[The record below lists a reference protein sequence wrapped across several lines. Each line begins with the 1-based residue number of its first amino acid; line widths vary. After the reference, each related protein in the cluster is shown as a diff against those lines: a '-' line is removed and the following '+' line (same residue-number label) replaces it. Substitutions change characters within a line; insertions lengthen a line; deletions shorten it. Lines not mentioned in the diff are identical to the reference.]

1 MKPRSR
7 GSNGR
12 SRYPAPSRSCSRR
25 SCAVEVPDRRRTSS
39 TTERCARG
47 PGWCCRPAAATG
59 RWGRSIYGHDGTTRF
74 ALASVVRTK
83 RGQEPIAPARIHD
96 LRHTYASWLVQDGV
110 SIYELKNLLGHESVK
125 TTERYAHLAPT
136 QWDAVRAALGDPPA
150 AVPRNVPT
158 RAHSGTRRDCSE
170 GEEVGESLLVEARF
184 THAHSH

>member
-1 MKPRSR
+1 MRARSGLVLPARRGHGPLGEKHLRSR
-7 GSNGR
+7 WND
-12 SRYPAPSRSCSRR
+12 A
-25 SCAVEVPDRRRTSS
+25 
-39 TTERCARG
+39 
-47 PGWCCRPAAATG
+47 
-59 RWGRSIYGHDGTTRF
+59 F

-150 AVPRNVPT
+150 G
-158 RAHSGTRRDCSE
+158 RAKKR
-170 GEEVGESLLVEARF
+170 AN
-184 THAHSH
+184 